1 MSIDFVSANGERQMS
16 ERICI
21 GDLVTV
27 LGIFEY
33 KVIGFD
39 EVHYQCQRTDSGEI
53 HFYDKNKLK
62 LKEQGR

>member
-1 MSIDFVSANGERQMS
+1 MS